1 MFFKKTYLNSN
12 KWMKNHFKDKYV
24 KKAKK
29 NKLYSRAW
37 FKLSEIQKRDKI
49 LNLGMSIIDLGSSP
63 GGWLQ
68 YIKKTIGE
76 NGLII
81 ACDILPIN
89 SIKNVFFIKED
100 VCNNII
106 LKKILKYVEKNKVD
120 VVLSDI
126 SPNISGISEIDI
138 PKFIYIIKNIL
149 NICKIFLKKNG
160 NFVIKI
166 FQGEG
171 LNFYIKKIKFMF
183 KKIKIRK
190 PKASRVNS
198 KEFYIIAKGYKK

>member
-1 MFFKKTYLNSN
+1 M
-12 KWMKNHFKDKYV
+12 
-24 KKAKK
+24 
-29 NKLYSRAW
+29 
-37 FKLSEIQKRDKI
+37 
-49 LNLGMSIIDLGSSP
+49 
-63 GGWLQ
+63 Q